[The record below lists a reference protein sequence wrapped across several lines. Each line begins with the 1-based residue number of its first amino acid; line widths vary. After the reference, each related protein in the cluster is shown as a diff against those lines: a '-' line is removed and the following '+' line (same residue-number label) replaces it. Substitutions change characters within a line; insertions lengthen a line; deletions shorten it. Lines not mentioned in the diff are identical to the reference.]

1 MFTHETTDKSKPS
14 PALLSVAA
22 YAFCGDHQEANKIR
36 EEYSLPVYLEFLGD
50 HPFTATLMDDLGTS
64 YQALENYGSAI
75 EFLRKALHIRK
86 HSLGNH
92 QVTARSFYDFGKVNI
107 YICKGSLKF
116 SPILRILLVD

>member
-1 MFTHETTDKSKPS
+1 M
-14 PALLSVAA
+14 
-22 YAFCGDHQEANKIR
+22 
-36 EEYSLPVYLEFLGD
+36 YLEFLGD

-75 EFLRKALHIRK
+75 KFLRKALHIRK

-92 QVTARSFYDFGKVNI
+92 QVTARSFYDFGKVNT

-116 SPILRILLVD
+116 YLILRILLID

>member
-1 MFTHETTDKSKPS
+1 M
-14 PALLSVAA
+14 
-22 YAFCGDHQEANKIR
+22 
-36 EEYSLPVYLEFLGD
+36 YLEFLGD

-64 YQALENYGSAI
+64 YHALENYGSAI

-116 SPILRILLVD
+116 YLILRILLID

>member
-1 MFTHETTDKSKPS
+1 M
-14 PALLSVAA
+14 
-22 YAFCGDHQEANKIR
+22 
-36 EEYSLPVYLEFLGD
+36 YLEFLGD

-107 YICKGSLKF
+107 YIYIYIYLYVFFK
-116 SPILRILLVD
+116 ILSHSQNSFH

>member
-1 MFTHETTDKSKPS
+1 
-14 PALLSVAA
+14 
-22 YAFCGDHQEANKIR
+22 
-36 EEYSLPVYLEFLGD
+36 
-50 HPFTATLMDDLGTS
+50 MDDLGTS

-116 SPILRILLVD
+116 YLILRILLID

>member
-1 MFTHETTDKSKPS
+1 M
-14 PALLSVAA
+14 
-22 YAFCGDHQEANKIR
+22 
-36 EEYSLPVYLEFLGD
+36 YLEFLGD

-75 EFLRKALHIRK
+75 KFLRKALHIRK

-107 YICKGSLKF
+107 YICKVSLKF
-116 SPILRILLVD
+116 YPILRILLVD

>member
-1 MFTHETTDKSKPS
+1 M
-14 PALLSVAA
+14 
-22 YAFCGDHQEANKIR
+22 
-36 EEYSLPVYLEFLGD
+36 YLEFLGD

-92 QVTARSFYDFGKVNI
+92 QVTERSFYDFGKVNI

-116 SPILRILLVD
+116 YPILRILLVD

>member
-1 MFTHETTDKSKPS
+1 M
-14 PALLSVAA
+14 
-22 YAFCGDHQEANKIR
+22 
-36 EEYSLPVYLEFLGD
+36 YLEFLGD

-75 EFLRKALHIRK
+75 KFLRKALHIRK

-107 YICKGSLKF
+107 YIYIYICMCSSKF
-116 SPILRILLVD
+116 YPILRILFIDLTSTETSRVQILDF

>member
-1 MFTHETTDKSKPS
+1 M
-14 PALLSVAA
+14 
-22 YAFCGDHQEANKIR
+22 
-36 EEYSLPVYLEFLGD
+36 YLEFLGD

-75 EFLRKALHIRK
+75 KFLRKALHIRK

-107 YICKGSLKF
+107 YIYIYIYMQLVIYIYIYIYLYVFFK
-116 SPILRILLVD
+116 ILSHSQNSFH

>member
-1 MFTHETTDKSKPS
+1 M
-14 PALLSVAA
+14 
-22 YAFCGDHQEANKIR
+22 
-36 EEYSLPVYLEFLGD
+36 YLEFLGD

>member
-1 MFTHETTDKSKPS
+1 M
-14 PALLSVAA
+14 
-22 YAFCGDHQEANKIR
+22 
-36 EEYSLPVYLEFLGD
+36 YLEFLGD
-50 HPFTATLMDDLGTS
+50 HPFTATLMGDLGTS

-107 YICKGSLKF
+107 YICKVSLKF
-116 SPILRILLVD
+116 YPILRILPVD

>member
-1 MFTHETTDKSKPS
+1 M
-14 PALLSVAA
+14 
-22 YAFCGDHQEANKIR
+22 
-36 EEYSLPVYLEFLGD
+36 YLEFLGD

-107 YICKGSLKF
+107 YISKGSLKF
-116 SPILRILLVD
+116 YLILRILLID

>member
-1 MFTHETTDKSKPS
+1 M
-14 PALLSVAA
+14 
-22 YAFCGDHQEANKIR
+22 
-36 EEYSLPVYLEFLGD
+36 YLEFLGD

-107 YICKGSLKF
+107 YIYIYIYIYLFVCVLQNFIPFSEFFSLIEPLQKLQGCKYWISRLQSHDSL
-116 SPILRILLVD
+116 SLH

>member
-1 MFTHETTDKSKPS
+1 M
-14 PALLSVAA
+14 
-22 YAFCGDHQEANKIR
+22 
-36 EEYSLPVYLEFLGD
+36 YLEFLGD

-116 SPILRILLVD
+116 YPIFRILLVD

>member
-1 MFTHETTDKSKPS
+1 M
-14 PALLSVAA
+14 
-22 YAFCGDHQEANKIR
+22 
-36 EEYSLPVYLEFLGD
+36 YLEFLGD

-107 YICKGSLKF
+107 YIFVCVLQNFIPFSEFFSLIEPLQKLQGCKYWISRLQSHDSL
-116 SPILRILLVD
+116 SLH